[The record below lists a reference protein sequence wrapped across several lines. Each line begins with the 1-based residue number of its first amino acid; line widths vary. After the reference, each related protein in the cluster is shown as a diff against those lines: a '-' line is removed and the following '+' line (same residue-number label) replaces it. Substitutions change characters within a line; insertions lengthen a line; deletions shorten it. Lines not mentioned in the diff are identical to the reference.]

1 MAQLVFDESMIE
13 QLEELYRTRDVQRRR
28 QLVRAALGAQPGER
42 ILDIG
47 CGPGFYVAEL
57 LDQVGAQ
64 GAVVGV
70 DASTQM
76 LGVAARRCE
85 GRPNVAFHEGDAAS
99 LPVADESFDA
109 ALCVQV
115 LEYVTKPAVAL
126 AEMHR
131 VLKPGGRL
139 VVWDVDWA
147 TVSWHSTDPAR
158 MARALRA
165 WDEHLTDPSLPR
177 TLTRHLRGAGFAD
190 VGVEGHVFATNEL
203 SPETYGG
210 ASLGLIEKYLAGAG
224 GLGLDEAKAW
234 ADEQRALGARGEF
247 YFACIQF
254 CFTAKRGADRPGS

>member
-1 MAQLVFDESMIE
+1 MAQLVFDESLVE
-13 QLEELYRTRDVQRRR
+13 QLEKLYRTHDVQRRR
-28 QLVRAALGAQPGER
+28 RLVQGALGAQPGER

-57 LDQVGAQ
+57 LDQVGPQ
-64 GAVVGV
+64 GSVVGV

-76 LGVAARRCE
+76 LAVAARRCE
-85 GRPNVAFHEGDAAS
+85 GHRNVAFHEGDATS
-99 LPVADESFDA
+99 LPVADQSFDC

-115 LEYVTKPAVAL
+115 LEYVSKPAVAL

-131 VLKPGGRL
+131 ALKPGGRV

-165 WDEHLTDPSLPR
+165 WDEHLADPWLPR
-177 TLTRHLRGAGFAD
+177 TLTRHLRDAGFAD
-190 VGVEGHVFATNEL
+190 VAVEGHVFATNEL
-203 SPETYGG
+203 SPETYAG
-210 ASLGLIEKYLAGAG
+210 ASLGLIEKYVAGTG
-224 GLGLDEAKAW
+224 RLGPDEAKAW

-254 CFTAKRGADRPGS
+254 CFTARRGADRPSN

>member
-1 MAQLVFDESMIE
+1 MAQLVFDESLVE
-13 QLEELYRTRDVQRRR
+13 QLEQLYRTRDVLRRR
-28 QLVRAALGAQPGER
+28 QLVQGALGAQPGER
-42 ILDIG
+42 ILDVG

-57 LDQVGAQ
+57 LDQVGPQ
-64 GAVVGV
+64 GTVVGI
-70 DASTQM
+70 DGSAQM
-76 LGVAARRCE
+76 LAVAARRCE
-85 GRPNVAFHEGDAAS
+85 GRPNVSFQEGDATS
-99 LPVADESFDA
+99 LPVAGESFDA

-115 LEYVTKPAVAL
+115 LEYVAKPGVAL

-131 VLKPGGRL
+131 ALKPGGRL

-177 TLTRHLRGAGFAD
+177 TLTRHLRAAGFVD
-190 VGVEGHVFATNEL
+190 VGVEGHVFVTNEL
-203 SPETYGG
+203 SPETYAG
-210 ASLGLIEKYLAGAG
+210 ASLGLIEKYVAGAG
-224 GLGLDEAKAW
+224 RLGPDEAKAW

-254 CFTAKRGADRPGS
+254 CFTAKRGDEQRA

>member
-1 MAQLVFDESMIE
+1 MAQLVFDESLVE
-13 QLEELYRTRDVQRRR
+13 QLEQLYRTRDVLRRR
-28 QLVRAALGAQPGER
+28 QLVEGALGAQPGER
-42 ILDIG
+42 ILDVG

-57 LDQVGAQ
+57 LDQVGPQ
-64 GAVVGV
+64 GTVVGI
-70 DASTQM
+70 DGSAQM
-76 LGVAARRCE
+76 LAVAARRCE
-85 GRPNVAFHEGDAAS
+85 GRPNVSFQEGDATS
-99 LPVADESFDA
+99 LPVAGESFDA

-115 LEYVTKPAVAL
+115 LEYVAKPGVAL

-131 VLKPGGRL
+131 ALKPGGRL

-177 TLTRHLRGAGFAD
+177 TLTRHLRAAGFVD
-190 VGVEGHVFATNEL
+190 VGLEGHVFVTNEL
-203 SPETYGG
+203 SPETYAG
-210 ASLGLIEKYLAGAG
+210 ASLGLIEKYVAGAG
-224 GLGLDEAKAW
+224 RLGPDEGKAW

-254 CFTAKRGADRPGS
+254 CFTAKRGDEQRA

>member
-1 MAQLVFDESMIE
+1 MTQLVFDESLVE

-28 QLVRAALGAQPGER
+28 QLVQGALGARPGER
-42 ILDIG
+42 ILDVG
-47 CGPGFYVAEL
+47 CGPGFYAAEL
-57 LDQVGAQ
+57 LDQVGPQ
-64 GAVVGV
+64 GTVVGV
-70 DASTQM
+70 DGSAQM
-76 LGVAARRCE
+76 LAVAARRCE
-85 GRPNVAFHEGDAAS
+85 GRPNVAFHEGDATS

-115 LEYVTKPAVAL
+115 LEYVAKPGVAL

-131 VLKPGGRL
+131 ALRPGGRL

-177 TLTRHLRGAGFAD
+177 TLTRHLRAAGFVD
-190 VGVEGHVFATNEL
+190 VGIEGHVFVTNEL
-203 SPETYGG
+203 SPETYAG
-210 ASLGLIEKYLAGAG
+210 ASLGLIEKYVAGAG
-224 GLGLDEAKAW
+224 RLGPDEAKAW

-254 CFTAKRGADRPGS
+254 CFTAKRGDEQRS